1 MRLYELIKEE
11 KIAPELV
18 IAVPVG
24 FVNVVQSKEL
34 ILSLENTPYIVAR
47 GRKGGSNIAACIC
60 NALLYMGDGGKKR
73 MKKPYFPMFVDLS
86 GRQVTVVGGGSVA
99 LRRSETLL
107 YFGVDIKVIAPEIR
121 SEFYRLDSEGKV
133 VLCNREYQEGDAKGA
148 DLVIAASNCWE

>member
-1 MRLYELIKEE
+1 
-11 KIAPELV
+11 
-18 IAVPVG
+18 
-24 FVNVVQSKEL
+24 
-34 ILSLENTPYIVAR
+34 
-47 GRKGGSNIAACIC
+47 
-60 NALLYMGDGGKKR
+60 

-148 DLVIAASNCWE
+148 DLVIAASNCREVNRRVYEECQKAHIPVNTAEDIVIGLNSIDHDPKKVKEARKIIENVFDNERDYRS

>member
-1 MRLYELIKEE
+1 
-11 KIAPELV
+11 
-18 IAVPVG
+18 
-24 FVNVVQSKEL
+24 
-34 ILSLENTPYIVAR
+34 
-47 GRKGGSNIAACIC
+47 
-60 NALLYMGDGGKKR
+60 

-148 DLVIAASNCWE
+148 DLVIAASNCREVNRRVYEECQKAHSPVNTADDRELCDFYFPSVVLTEDIVIGLNSIDHDPKKVKEARKIIENVFDNERDYRS

>member
-1 MRLYELIKEE
+1 
-11 KIAPELV
+11 
-18 IAVPVG
+18 
-24 FVNVVQSKEL
+24 
-34 ILSLENTPYIVAR
+34 
-47 GRKGGSNIAACIC
+47 
-60 NALLYMGDGGKKR
+60 

-148 DLVIAASNCWE
+148 DLVIAAECQKAHIPVNTADDRELCDFYFPSVVLTEDIVIGLNSIDHDPKKVKEARKIIENVFDNERDYRS

>member
-1 MRLYELIKEE
+1 
-11 KIAPELV
+11 
-18 IAVPVG
+18 
-24 FVNVVQSKEL
+24 
-34 ILSLENTPYIVAR
+34 
-47 GRKGGSNIAACIC
+47 
-60 NALLYMGDGGKKR
+60 

-133 VLCNREYQEGDAKGA
+133 VLCNRISGRGCKRSRSCDRRIKLSGSKPPC
-148 DLVIAASNCWE
+148 V

>member
-1 MRLYELIKEE
+1 
-11 KIAPELV
+11 
-18 IAVPVG
+18 
-24 FVNVVQSKEL
+24 
-34 ILSLENTPYIVAR
+34 
-47 GRKGGSNIAACIC
+47 
-60 NALLYMGDGGKKR
+60 

-148 DLVIAASNCWE
+148 DLVIAASNCREVNRRVYEECQKAHIPSTRQTTESCVTFIFRLSY

>member
-1 MRLYELIKEE
+1 
-11 KIAPELV
+11 
-18 IAVPVG
+18 
-24 FVNVVQSKEL
+24 
-34 ILSLENTPYIVAR
+34 
-47 GRKGGSNIAACIC
+47 
-60 NALLYMGDGGKKR
+60 

-148 DLVIAASNCWE
+148 DLVIAASNCREVNRRVYEELCEFYFPSVVLTEDIVIGLNSIDHDPKKVKEARKIIENVFDNERDYRS

>member
-1 MRLYELIKEE
+1 
-11 KIAPELV
+11 
-18 IAVPVG
+18 
-24 FVNVVQSKEL
+24 
-34 ILSLENTPYIVAR
+34 
-47 GRKGGSNIAACIC
+47 
-60 NALLYMGDGGKKR
+60 

-133 VLCNREYQEGDAKGA
+133 VLCNRDCREVNRRVYEECQKAHIPVNTA
-148 DLVIAASNCWE
+148 DDRELCDFYFPSVVLAEDIVIGLNSIDHDPKKVKEARKIIENVFDNERDYRS

>member
-1 MRLYELIKEE
+1 
-11 KIAPELV
+11 
-18 IAVPVG
+18 
-24 FVNVVQSKEL
+24 
-34 ILSLENTPYIVAR
+34 
-47 GRKGGSNIAACIC
+47 
-60 NALLYMGDGGKKR
+60 

-148 DLVIAASNCWE
+148 DLVIAASNCREVNRRVYEDVKKHNSVNTATTESVSCIFRLSIDQIDMSSTKSIITIRDNNEKDYLKCV

>member
-1 MRLYELIKEE
+1 
-11 KIAPELV
+11 
-18 IAVPVG
+18 
-24 FVNVVQSKEL
+24 
-34 ILSLENTPYIVAR
+34 
-47 GRKGGSNIAACIC
+47 
-60 NALLYMGDGGKKR
+60 

-133 VLCNREYQEGDAKGA
+133 VLCNREYLLSIRQTENKSHTT
-148 DLVIAASNCWE
+148 LCRLPC

>member
-1 MRLYELIKEE
+1 
-11 KIAPELV
+11 
-18 IAVPVG
+18 
-24 FVNVVQSKEL
+24 
-34 ILSLENTPYIVAR
+34 
-47 GRKGGSNIAACIC
+47 
-60 NALLYMGDGGKKR
+60 

-148 DLVIAASNCWE
+148 DLVIAASNCRDFYFPSVVLAEDIVIGLNSIDHDPKKVKEARKIIENVFDNERDYRS